1 MRLRSLAL
9 ALAAGVAGLALP
21 ATAQDLVVGQTSEHD
36 AFVATADDWP
46 LYMFDK
52 DARAAGGHP
61 AKSTCHDACAE
72 AWPPL
77 TVEGGGEPEVGDG
90 LDPQLVGTFERRD
103 GSTQVTYAGWP
114 LYRYFRDQR
123 EVYDTHGQALHT
135 HGGLWYLLTPDG
147 ELITE
152 RRY

>member
-1 MRLRSLAL
+1 MRLPTLVFTAAL
-9 ALAAGVAGLALP
+9 AGLALP
-21 ATAQDLVVGQTSEHD
+21 AAAQELVVGNTAEQVP
-36 AFVATADDWP
+36 FVATADGWP

-52 DARAAGGHP
+52 DNRAVGSEP
-61 AKSTCHDACAE
+61 AESTCYASCAE

-77 TVEGGGEPEVGDG
+77 TIEGAGEPRVGEG
-90 LDPQLVGTFERRD
+90 LDPQLVGTIERRD

-135 HGGLWYLLTPDG
+135 HGGLWYLLAPDG

-152 RRY
+152 RRF